1 LQDAR
6 KDQLSKA
13 SSHRRHYIT
22 HVKKVLAG
30 VSLLKQGLPKTMMS
44 HLCEDLLGIR
54 IGSDALHIAETKLD
68 EDWNNLDTFSVL
80 AIEECKCVANTIASE
95 KVKAMFDGKV
105 EEMEQF
111 LKEHVD
117 EVCCTTTA
125 LPKDMPSE
133 YEKELNGA
141 WMEGSEPQ
149 FLLKGL
155 SSFAT
160 PSFMLSK
167 RFGYRHG
174 ALHVPMTGCA
184 SFLYV
189 HAGEMLCMPMS
200 LEAAECNGCSATE
213 CTAMLNDMAPD
224 FARAWLSVNCKT
236 KHVKVSTSHITQFI
250 CGLLAHA

>member
-1 LQDAR
+1 M
-6 KDQLSKA
+6 
-13 SSHRRHYIT
+13 
-22 HVKKVLAG
+22 
-30 VSLLKQGLPKTMMS
+30 LKQGLPKTMMA
-44 HLCEDLLGIR
+44 HLCEDLLGIN
-54 IGSDALHIAETKLD
+54 IGSDALHIAVKKLD

-80 AIEECKCVANTIASE
+80 AVDDCTCVANTIACE
-95 KVKAMFDGKV
+95 KVKALFDGKV
-105 EEMEQF
+105 EEMKQF
-111 LKEHVD
+111 LKKHVD

-125 LPKDMPSE
+125 LPKEMPSE

-141 WMEGSEPQ
+141 WTDVSQ
-149 FLLKGL
+149 TQLLLNGL
-155 SSFAT
+155 STFAT

-200 LEAAECNGCSATE
+200 LEAGAANGCSATE
-213 CTAMLNDMAPD
+213 TTAMLNDMAPD

-236 KHVKVSTSHITQFI
+236 VHVKVSTSHITQFI